1 VTVAP
6 ARGVDPRR
14 LRAAM
19 GHFATGVG
27 VLTAA
32 DAAGRPFGTTANAI
46 SSLSLDPPLVLACLR
61 RESETLAAVR
71 ETGRF
76 AVNLLAA
83 GQCELSDRFARR
95 DFPGLWDGV
104 AHRLPDGV
112 PVLDGA
118 LAAVECAVHEI
129 ADGGDH
135 VIVIG
140 RVLDVEHPVE
150 HVDPL
155 VYYRGAYAELVPPP
169 VVAPEIA
176 LPSGLGALRMV
187 PLPQRAAADVS
198 VAVLVGEP
206 RGSTGALLY
215 VHRGCLLGDALGST
229 ACGARRRL
237 HAVLERMHEAGGSG
251 VVVYHRDAEAGFGA
265 CCLGGGDDD
274 GAAVEPDAAERAAV
288 RDAIRLLELRAPVRL
303 PARARDLPTTG
314 A

>member
-1 VTVAP
+1 
-6 ARGVDPRR
+6 
-14 LRAAM
+14 
-19 GHFATGVG
+19 
-27 VLTAA
+27 
-32 DAAGRPFGTTANAI
+32 
-46 SSLSLDPPLVLACLR
+46 VLACLR

-71 ETGRF
+71 ATGRF

-83 GQCELSDRFARR
+83 GQRELSDRFARR
-95 DFPGLWDGV
+95 AEAGLWDGV

-140 RVLDVEHPVE
+140 RVLEVEHPVE
-150 HVDPL
+150 HIDPL
-155 VYYRGAYAELVPPP
+155 LYYRGAYAELVPPP
-169 VVAPEIA
+169 VAGPPEIT

-187 PLPQRAAADVS
+187 PLPQRSAAEVS

-206 RGSTGALLY
+206 RGTTGALLY

-229 ACGARRRL
+229 ACGGRRRL
-237 HAVLERMHEAGGSG
+237 HAVLARMQEAGGAG

-265 CCLGGGDDD
+265 CCLGDDD
-274 GAAVEPDAAERAAV
+274 DLAASPEPSAAERAAV
-288 RDAIRLLELRAPVRL
+288 RDAIRLLELRAPVRTL
-303 PARARDLPTTG
+303 RG
-314 A
+314 

>member
-1 VTVAP
+1 
-6 ARGVDPRR
+6 
-14 LRAAM
+14 M

-32 DAAGRPFGTTANAI
+32 DARGRPFGTTANAI

-61 RESETLAAVR
+61 RESETLTAVR

-83 GQCELSDRFARR
+83 GQRELSERFARR
-95 DFPGLWDGV
+95 AAAGLWDGV

-140 RVLDVEHPVE
+140 RVLAVEHPVE

-155 VYYRGAYAELVPPP
+155 VYYRGAYAELVAPP

-187 PLPQRAAADVS
+187 PLPQRTAAEVS

-229 ACGARRRL
+229 VCGGRRRL
-237 HAVLERMHEAGGSG
+237 HAVVAEMHEARGPG
-251 VVVYHRDAEAGFGA
+251 VVVYHREAEAGFGT
-265 CCLGGGDDD
+265 CCLRGDDD
-274 GAAVEPDAAERAAV
+274 PALSSEPSAAERTAV
-288 RDAIRLLELRAPVRL
+288 RDAIALLELRAPVRL
-303 PARARDLPTTG
+303 GAETRDLRMTG